1 VTTGAATNL
10 APMSLSDIVDE
21 AFDLYKSH
29 FALFAGIAAVVAVPA
44 SLIDRL
50 ASHWLG
56 IYRLME
62 RIGASDQPPDP
73 AAIGAMMLYF
83 MVAATVMSI
92 SYVLQTGALT
102 SAIAQRVLGRPTSLA
117 AAYRSVRGSFWRL
130 LGAWGLVGVIWC
142 AVMGAAIFATAIV
155 IGVAAAAV
163 AAGGSMGTASAVAAG
178 LIAGLAIG
186 VMMALVAVMTS
197 VFVTQIVMIE
207 GRPAT
212 ETLNRQWAL
221 AKGQVWRLAVACVAV
236 SLGSAILV
244 GTTYASI
251 DALLEYALF
260 PALHMPYEA
269 QITVSSILSTLIGLL
284 AQPFIATAFTLLY
297 FDQRVRREGFD
308 LDVLSQSAHTQ
319 GPAEC

>member
-1 VTTGAATNL
+1 MTTGAATNL
-10 APMSLSDIVDE
+10 APMSLSDILDE

-29 FALFAGIAAVVAVPA
+29 FVLFAGIAAVVAVPA

-62 RIGASDQPPDP
+62 RISASSQPPD
-73 AAIGAMMLYF
+73 AAAVGAMMLYF

-92 SYVLQTGALT
+92 SYVLQAGALT
-102 SAIAQRVLGRPTSLA
+102 SAIAQRVLGRPASLA
-117 AAYRSVRGSFWRL
+117 SAYRSVRRSFWRL
-130 LGAWGLVGVIWC
+130 LAAWALVGIVWC
-142 AVMGAAIFATAIV
+142 AVMVAAVFATAVV
-155 IGVAAAAV
+155 IGVAAAATV
-163 AAGGSMGTASAVAAG
+163 AGGSMGAASAVFVGVVAG
-178 LIAGLAIG
+178 LVIGIVMAI
-186 VMMALVAVMTS
+186 VAVMTS

-207 GRPAT
+207 QRPAT

-236 SLGSAILV
+236 SLGSALLV

-251 DALLEYALF
+251 DALFEYVLF

-284 AQPFIATAFTLLY
+284 AQAFIATAFTLLY

-308 LDVLSQSAHTQ
+308 LDMLSQSAHAP